1 MEIFHESFVSVG
13 GHRGTCSIG
22 RVLVCW
28 AIGAAK
34 DLKRLNSKREA
45 MGSLERKRK
54 YRFEARDADEGGGEG
69 EGKAVTH
76 EGISTAPT
84 ASLQTKAGMPP
95 LGTGSANLSN
105 QTAVKMYCYPP
116 NPTTTPTATSA
127 TPKQIPYSPRDPRDA
142 LAPYIISPSAHPP
155 SIILKETPT
164 SVFIRDAFP
173 KALVHALLLPRD
185 SEKTLLHPFEAF
197 KDEGFL
203 ARIRTDAEE
212 LKGLVAKELRRKIC
226 GSGAAAGG
234 EGVDWGA
241 EVRVGVHAGPSMN
254 HLHVHVI
261 SREGFSDK
269 VKKRVHYST
278 LPHAPL
284 LVRFG
289 WEL

>member
-1 MEIFHESFVSVG
+1 
-13 GHRGTCSIG
+13 
-22 RVLVCW
+22 
-28 AIGAAK
+28 
-34 DLKRLNSKREA
+34 
-45 MGSLERKRK
+45 
-54 YRFEARDADEGGGEG
+54 
-69 EGKAVTH
+69 
-76 EGISTAPT
+76 
-84 ASLQTKAGMPP
+84 
-95 LGTGSANLSN
+95 
-105 QTAVKMYCYPP
+105 MYCYPP
-116 NPTTTPTATSA
+116 NPTTTATAASTA
-127 TPKQIPYSPRDPRDA
+127 PKQIPYTPRDPRDA

-155 SIILKETPT
+155 SIILKQTPT

-185 SEKTLLHPFEAF
+185 PEKTLLHPFEAF

-226 GSGAAAGG
+226 GSGTAAGG

-261 SREGFSDK
+261 SREGFSDR
-269 VKKRVHYST
+269 VKKRVHYSA
-278 LPHAPL
+278 LPHTPL

-289 WEL
+289 RELYG